1 MLAKE
6 CVLDV
11 CISLVCQFS
20 VLLLCL
26 IYTHPS
32 PPHTLMELVINMA
45 GGGGLA
51 TVYGVVTQTV
61 ATVLPP
67 RLKESCEKPYLRH
80 HPDDLLID
88 PQCCLSN
95 HCIHLSLLLLL
106 LSAQYLNM
114 NSCQRF

>member
-45 GGGGLA
+45 GGGGGGLPFSNS
-51 TVYGVVTQTV
+51 
-61 ATVLPP
+61 VLC
-67 RLKESCEKPYLRH
+67 SN
-80 HPDDLLID
+80 PDF
-88 PQCCLSN
+88 SN
-95 HCIHLSLLLLL
+95 NPASETKRKL
-106 LSAQYLNM
+106 
-114 NSCQRF
+114 